1 MGTIEIS
8 RIGGRSRNSFGP
20 AQIFLL
26 LILCLGFVMVAYP
39 LFWVIMSSL
48 KSTEDI
54 TLNIWA
60 LPEKPLWQ
68 NYVNAWNRGISGYFV
83 NSLIVTVSTI
93 LGVLSLSSLCAYGL
107 SRFRA
112 PWLKVVLVMVM
123 GGMMLNPQVCLVPLY
138 GLLTALKIRNTY
150 LALIIPYIAFRIP
163 LNTLLIR
170 SFFLGVPKEIEESA
184 TLDGCSPLK
193 IYSRIFLPMSRPI
206 LMTSAILTAYYA
218 WNEFL
223 FAIIFIDSN
232 KYRTIPAGLMS
243 FRDALQID
251 WGPLLAGMVI
261 SALPIMIFFISM
273 QKHFIRG
280 MTAGAVK
287 G

>member
-1 MGTIEIS
+1 MTATGVF
-8 RIGGRSRNSFGP
+8 RHKRNSIGP
-20 AQIFLL
+20 AQA
-26 LILCLGFVMVAYP
+26 LILIVLCIGFVMVAYP
-39 LFWVIMSSL
+39 LFWVAMSSL
-48 KSTEDI
+48 KTTEEI

-60 LPEKPLWQ
+60 LPTVPQWK
-68 NYVNAWNRGISGYFV
+68 NYADAWNRGISGYFV
-83 NSLIVTVSTI
+83 NSLIVTLSTI
-93 LGVLSLSSLCAYGL
+93 TGVIALSSLCAYGL
-107 SRFRA
+107 ARYRA
-112 PWLKVVLVMVM
+112 PWLKYVLIAIM

-150 LALIIPYIAFRIP
+150 LALIIPYVAFRLP

-170 SFFLGVPKEIEESA
+170 TFFLSVPKEIEESA
-184 TLDGCSPLK
+184 TLDGCTSLQTF
-193 IYSRIFLPMSRPI
+193 SRIFLPMSRPI
-206 LMTSAILTAYYA
+206 LLTSAILTAYYA

-251 WGPLLAGMVI
+251 WGPLLAGMAI
-261 SALPIMIFFISM
+261 SALPLMIFFILV

-280 MTAGAVK
+280 MMAGSVK

>member
-1 MGTIEIS
+1 MTAGNS
-8 RIGGRSRNSFGP
+8 LRIRRNGFGP
-20 AQIFLL
+20 AQLFLL
-26 LILCLGFVMVAYP
+26 LILLIGFVMVAYP

-54 TLNIWA
+54 TLAIWSP
-60 LPEKPLWQ
+60 PEKPLWE

-83 NSLIVTVSTI
+83 NSFIVTMSTI
-93 LGVLSLSSLCAYGL
+93 AGVIVLSSLGAYGL

-112 PWLKVVLVMVM
+112 GWLKVVLVMIM

-138 GLLTALKIRNTY
+138 GLLTKLKIRNTL
-150 LALIIPYIAFRIP
+150 LALIIPYISFRLP

-184 TLDGCSPLK
+184 TLDGCSSFQTYWK
-193 IYSRIFLPMSRPI
+193 IFLPMSRPI
-206 LMTSAILTAYYA
+206 LLTSAILTAYYA

-261 SALPIMIFFISM
+261 SALPIMVFFISV
-273 QKHFIRG
+273 QKYFIRG

>member
-1 MGTIEIS
+1 MTTAGIF
-8 RIGGRSRNSFGP
+8 RYKRNSIGP
-20 AQIFLL
+20 AQILVL
-26 LILCLGFVMVAYP
+26 LILCVGFVMVAYP
-39 LFWVIMSSL
+39 LFWVVMSSL
-48 KSTEDI
+48 KTTEDI

-60 LPEKPLWQ
+60 LPSVPQWG
-68 NYVNAWNRGISGYFV
+68 NYADAWNRGISGYFV
-83 NSLIVTVSTI
+83 NSLIVTLSTI
-93 LGVLSLSSLCAYGL
+93 AGVLILSSLCAYGL
-107 SRFRA
+107 ARYKT
-112 PWLKVVLVMVM
+112 PWLKYVLIAIM

-150 LALIIPYIAFRIP
+150 FALIIPYVAFRLP

-170 SFFLGVPKEIEESA
+170 SFFLGVPREIEESA
-184 TLDGCSPLK
+184 TLDGCTSFQTYAK
-193 IYSRIFLPMSRPI
+193 IFLPMSRPI
-206 LMTSAILTAYYA
+206 LVTSAILTAYYA

-251 WGPLLAGMVI
+251 WGPLLAGMAI
-261 SALPIMIFFISM
+261 SAVPLMIFFIAV
-273 QKHFIRG
+273 QKYFIRG
-280 MTAGAVK
+280 MMAGSVK

>member
-1 MGTIEIS
+1 MTNAS
-8 RIGGRSRNSFGP
+8 LFRYRRNSIGP
-20 AQIFLL
+20 AQI
-26 LILCLGFVMVAYP
+26 LILIVLCVGFVMVAYP
-39 LFWVIMSSL
+39 LFWVVMSSL
-48 KSTEDI
+48 KTTEDI

-60 LPEKPLWQ
+60 LPTVPQWQ
-68 NYVNAWNRGISGYFV
+68 NYANAWNRGISGYFV
-83 NSLIVTVSTI
+83 NSLIVTLSTI
-93 LGVLSLSSLCAYGL
+93 AGVLALSSLCAYGL
-107 SRFRA
+107 ARYKA
-112 PWLKVVLVMVM
+112 PWLKYVLIAIM

-150 LALIIPYIAFRIP
+150 LALIVPYVAFRLP

-170 SFFLGVPKEIEESA
+170 TFFLSVPKEIEESA
-184 TLDGCSPLK
+184 TLDGCTSVQTFSK
-193 IYSRIFLPMSRPI
+193 IFLPMSRPI
-206 LMTSAILTAYYA
+206 LLTSAILTAYYA

-251 WGPLLAGMVI
+251 WGPLLAGMAI
-261 SALPIMIFFISM
+261 SALPLMVFFILV

-280 MTAGAVK
+280 MMAGSVK